1 MTFPSPPP
9 APPQGA
15 PRVKKSPEHWTAVA
29 ALITAV
35 TGVVTFLVGFIGLP
49 AAGVNSP
56 TAGTATVTTTVTT
69 TPTVTRGSSVPTPN
83 ADASPS
89 TSRPPSEYWSGPL
102 LVTSGFGFDLDL
114 VPPEQ
119 TTGTMAAD
127 FSLSVTEDGKAA
139 FTYYTMAVVPEGQ
152 NPSPEQCALLAKTQ
166 GLGDSSVP
174 VGRSS
179 CLITGEGRPALVSVT
194 AVTSGTVSLNARV
207 WNTPQ

>member
-1 MTFPSPPP
+1 MTFPTPPP

-56 TAGTATVTTTVTT
+56 TAGTATVTTTVTA
-69 TPTVTRGSSVPTPN
+69 TPTVTGGSSISTPT
-83 ADASPS
+83 ADASPP
-89 TSRPPSEYWSGPL
+89 TSGSPSEYWSGPL

-127 FSLSVTEDGKAA
+127 FSLNVTEDGKAA

-152 NPSPEQCALLAKTQ
+152 SPGPEQCALLAKTQ
-166 GLGDSSVP
+166 GLGDSTVP

-179 CLITGEGRPALVSVT
+179 CLITGEGRPALVTVT
-194 AVTSGTVSLNARV
+194 ALTSGTVSLNARV
-207 WNTPQ
+207 WNTPG